1 MTTSPRLRW
10 LRPNVAGAAGLRPG
24 RAAPGAGL
32 GQAEHQRE
40 PPRPAPDGRRR
51 RRAATSAIRTY
62 PDPLCTDL
70 RRAIGERYGLPPEW
84 VLCANG
90 SDELLTLAV
99 RAAAGEGDRI
109 AYPDPSYTLYETLA
123 QIQNAF
129 PIPVPL
135 GPEWEL
141 PVSALAAA
149 GARLTFVANP
159 NAPTGTP
166 YALSDLEA
174 LAEAVQGLLVIDE
187 AYVDFGGQTAL
198 PLLQRHEQVVVLR
211 TMSKAFGLAGMR
223 LGYAFGAPDTI
234 GALRKV
240 QDSYPVDRLAQVAG
254 IAAMAHYDTALA
266 NCAADRR
273 PARPLRRRCC
283 GSASAGRSGPPPP
296 TSCSSRT
303 APRSRPAAEVFE
315 GLRRRR
321 VLVRYFARPR
331 LEGCLRISVGT
342 EEEMEALVGALEEV
356 VE

>member
-10 LRPNVAGAAGLRPG
+10 LRPNVDALQAYVPGEQPQEPGWVKLNTNENPLVLPQIVDAVAA
-24 RAAPGAGL
+24 
-32 GQAEHQRE
+32 
-40 PPRPAPDGRRR
+40 
-51 RRAATSAIRTY
+51 AATSAIRTY
-62 PDPLCTDL
+62 PDPLCSDL

-141 PVSALAAA
+141 PVSDLAAA
-149 GARLTFVANP
+149 GASLTFVANP

-174 LAEAVQGLLVIDE
+174 LAEAVPGLLVIDE

-198 PLLQRHEQVVVLR
+198 PLLQRHERLVILR
-211 TMSKAFGLAGMR
+211 TMSKAFGLAGVR

-254 IAAMAHYDTALA
+254 IAAMAHYHAALA
-266 NCAADRR
+266 SCAQIAARRDRYAALIR
-273 PARPLRRRCC
+273 ERFGWHVWP
-283 GSASAGRSGPPPP
+283 SA
-296 TSCSSRT
+296 TNFLLVRT
-303 APRSRPAAEVFE
+303 APLPAPEVHE

-342 EEEMEALVGALEEV
+342 EEEMEALVGALGEV

>member
-1 MTTSPRLRW
+1 VTTTPRLRW
-10 LRPNVAGAAGLRPG
+10 LRPNVDALQAYVPGEQPQEPGWVKLNTNENPHVLPQIVSAVAA
-24 RAAPGAGL
+24 
-32 GQAEHQRE
+32 
-40 PPRPAPDGRRR
+40 
-51 RRAATSAIRTY
+51 AATSAIRTY
-62 PDPLCTDL
+62 PDPICSEL

-141 PVSALAAA
+141 PVSDLAAA
-149 GARLTFVANP
+149 GASLTFVANP

-166 YALSDLEA
+166 YALPELEA
-174 LAEAVQGLLVIDE
+174 LAEAVPGLLVIDE

-198 PLLQRHEQVVVLR
+198 PLLQRHERLVILR
-211 TMSKAFGLAGMR
+211 TMSKAFGLAGVR

-234 GALRKV
+234 SALRKV

-254 IAAMAHYDTALA
+254 IAAMAHYHTALA
-266 NCAADRR
+266 SCAQIAARRDRYAALIR
-273 PARPLRRRCC
+273 ERFGWHVWP
-283 GSASAGRSGPPPP
+283 SA
-296 TSCSSRT
+296 TNFLLVRT
-303 APRSRPAAEVFE
+303 APLPAPEVHE
-315 GLRRRR
+315 ALRRRR

-342 EEEMEALVGALEEV
+342 EEEMEALVGALGEV